1 MNLKIKKL
9 LTIVVLLLAAGV
21 NVRGQ
26 EVIADTLAVKI
37 HFYRG
42 KYNLAP
48 EYRGNQER
56 LDDFYSGIKDLM
68 RDMDYEVDTITVRT
82 SASPEGYTSANQTL
96 SEDRASTIVQWLCEK
111 AGFSRSKIM
120 VNAVGEDWDGF
131 EKQVEELDKPWKDE
145 VLAIIRDKAD
155 LYNIGGYT
163 QDRRKDRLKMIDGG
177 DAWKWMD
184 ENLFPDL
191 RAAGGDVSCVVRRR
205 AYGSQPKDT
214 IYMSQRD
221 TVVVRDTLIIIHDYP
236 EDFPYVAGFR
246 AKKIK
251 VPADQTPS
259 WAVKSNLLMLGAL
272 APNVQVEIP
281 LGTRN
286 RWSLETE
293 LICPWWTF
301 SHNAY
306 AEQLL
311 NLGVELRYWLGERQ
325 YHRWLDGWHMGLA
338 VAAGY
343 YDLEWKSRGAQGE
356 HVNAYF
362 NIGYQH
368 RWGIRRQWG
377 IDAGVG
383 LGAIYTPRHRQY
395 LGSTLFPENHTEE
408 YDDHLMYQ
416 RHSDLLWPGATHA
429 NVSLMYF
436 FDWNRK

>member
-1 MNLKIKKL
+1 MKLKLKRI
-9 LTIVVLLLAAGV
+9 LTIAVMALAAGISAW
-21 NVRGQ
+21 GQ
-26 EVIADTLAVKI
+26 ELVADTLGVKI
-37 HFYRG
+37 YFYRD
-42 KYNLAP
+42 KYYLAP

-56 LDDFYSGIKDLM
+56 LDDFYSQIKSLM
-68 RDMDYEVDTITVRT
+68 RDKDYVVDTISVRT
-82 SASPEGYTSANQTL
+82 SASPEGYTSSNQTL
-96 SEDRASTIVQWLCEK
+96 SENRAATIVEWLCSK
-111 AGFSRSKIM
+111 VGFSRRNIT

-131 EKQVEELDKPWKDE
+131 EKQVEALDKPWRDE
-145 VLAIIRDKAD
+145 ALAIIRDTPD
-155 LYNIGGYT
+155 IYNIGSRT
-163 QDRRKDRLKMIDGG
+163 QDRRKDRLKMIDNGQ
-177 DAWKWMD
+177 AWQWMD

-191 RAAGGDVSCVVRRR
+191 RAAGGAIQVVVRKRDP
-205 AYGSQPKDT
+205 QPKDT

-251 VPADQTPS
+251 IPADQTPS
-259 WAVKSNLLMLGAL
+259 WAVKTNLLMLGAM
-272 APNVQVEIP
+272 APNVEVEIP
-281 LGTRN
+281 LGTKN

-311 NLGVELRYWLGERQ
+311 NLGVEVRYWLGERQ

-343 YDLEWKSRGAQGE
+343 YDFEWKSRGVQGE
-356 HVNAYF
+356 HVNAYY

-368 RWGIRRQWG
+368 RWGLRRQWG
-377 IDAGVG
+377 IDAGIG
-383 LGAIYTPRHRQY
+383 LGAIFTPRHRQY
-395 LGSTLFPENHTEE
+395 LGSTLFPVNHTEE

-416 RHSDLLWPGATHA
+416 RHSDMILPGATHA